1 MLDQITTRM
10 KCNLVIID
18 TVRKVTVL
26 QIVVSLLTTNVPIG
40 WHFDLESWKIILTSH

>member
-1 MLDQITTRM
+1 MHLLHFRSNNVVMLDQITTRM

-40 WHFDLESWKIILTSH
+40 